1 MAKNHIWDRFVVT
14 ALKCYCNLFQIC
26 RSFDDDG
33 RKVTFLLNGR
43 FEDNRDGQVIPICFF
58 DRKKWEKCVNTKQ

>member
-33 RKVTFLLNGR
+33 SRVTFLLNGR
-43 FEDNRDGQVIPICFF
+43 FEDNMD
-58 DRKKWEKCVNTKQ
+58 K